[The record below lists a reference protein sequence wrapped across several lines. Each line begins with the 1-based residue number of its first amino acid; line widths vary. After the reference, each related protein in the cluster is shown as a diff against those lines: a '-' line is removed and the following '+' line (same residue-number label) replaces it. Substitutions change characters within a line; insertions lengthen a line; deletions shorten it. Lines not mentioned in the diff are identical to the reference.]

1 MRAVHQF
8 IPRLEPGAVGAH
20 ALEARRI
27 LRAMGHPSEIYAD
40 GGDASLAQ
48 EFRPYQDYGRQARVD
63 DVLVYQAATGSVVA
77 DYLMDR
83 REPLVVNYHNVTPA
97 RFFRGWDDGVVH
109 AIAIGARQI
118 RRMATRAVAGIA
130 VSAYNERDLR
140 DAGYRRTSV
149 APVLFD
155 VAAMRD
161 EVDGPTLDRLTAA
174 KAAGGADLLF
184 VGRVAPN
191 KAHHDLIKA
200 FAAYRRAYDPRARLH
215 LVGGSAAP
223 SYWSTLEQFVAALDL
238 EDAVHL
244 TGGVSLGAL
253 AAHYRAADVF
263 VCLSEHEGFCVP
275 LVEAMANDVPIVA
288 FAAAAVPETLAG
300 AGLLLQDKHPATVA
314 AAVHR
319 VVDDP
324 KVRHALVEGG
334 RARLAELSMDRL
346 EHRFREVVG
355 EVIAALDDGG
365 PS

>member
-20 ALEARRI
+20 TLEARRI

-40 GGDASLAQ
+40 GGDPSLVD
-48 EFRPYQDYGRQARVD
+48 ETHPYQDYGRQARPE
-63 DVLVYQAATGSVVA
+63 DVLVYQAATGSVIA
-77 DYLMDR
+77 DYLMER

-109 AIAIGARQI
+109 AVTIGVRQI
-118 RRMATRAVAGIA
+118 RRLATRAAAGIA
-130 VSAYNERDLR
+130 VSAYNERELR

-155 VAAMRD
+155 VAAMND
-161 EVDGPTLDRLTAA
+161 GVDGQTLDRLTAA
-174 KAAGGADLLF
+174 KADGGADLLF

-200 FAAYRRAYDPRARLH
+200 FAAYRRAYDPQARLH
-215 LVGGSAAP
+215 LVGGSASP
-223 SYWSTLEQFVAALDL
+223 QYWSTLEQFVAALGL
-238 EDAVHL
+238 GDAVRL

-263 VCLSEHEGFCVP
+263 LCLSEHEGFCVP

-288 FAAAAVPETLAG
+288 FSAAAVPETLAG
-300 AGLLLQDKHPATVA
+300 AGLVLEDKDPTLVA

-319 VVDDP
+319 VVDDAD
-324 KVRHALVEGG
+324 VRQALVDAG
-334 RARLAELSMDRL
+334 RGRLAELSMERL
-346 EHRFREVVG
+346 EARFREAVG
-355 EVIAALDDGG
+355 EVIAVLDQGG
-365 PS
+365 AP